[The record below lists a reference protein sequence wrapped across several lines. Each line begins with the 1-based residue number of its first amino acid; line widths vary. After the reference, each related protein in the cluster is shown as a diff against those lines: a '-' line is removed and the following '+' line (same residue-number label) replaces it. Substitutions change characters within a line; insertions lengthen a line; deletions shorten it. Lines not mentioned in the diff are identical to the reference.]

1 MKNDC
6 EIRDL
11 SKYLSIKVFIQGTL
25 MQLLRK
31 HIQFSLNKKNLS
43 RSLQE
48 ILVVNP
54 IVTK

>member
-1 MKNDC
+1 MKIDC

-11 SKYLSIKVFIQGTL
+11 SKYLSIKVFFQSTL
-25 MQLLRK
+25 IQLLRK
-31 HIQFSLNKKNLS
+31 HIKSSLNKKNVS

-48 ILVVNP
+48 ILEVNP

>member
-1 MKNDC
+1 MKIDC

-11 SKYLSIKVFIQGTL
+11 SKYLSIKVFFQGTL
-25 MQLLRK
+25 IQLLRK
-31 HIQFSLNKKNLS
+31 HIKSSLNKKNVS

-48 ILVVNP
+48 ILEVNP